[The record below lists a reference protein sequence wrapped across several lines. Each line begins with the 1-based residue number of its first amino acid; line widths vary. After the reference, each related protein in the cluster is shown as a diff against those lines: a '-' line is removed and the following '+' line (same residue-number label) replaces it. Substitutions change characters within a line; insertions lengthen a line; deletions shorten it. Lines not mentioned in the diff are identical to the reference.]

1 MSMRLLLV
9 EDDPL
14 LGNGIETGLRQAGF
28 TVDWAR
34 DGRAAQLALAATGYE
49 AVVLDLGLPKVD
61 GMALLTRLRRQGS
74 DLPVL
79 VLTARDA
86 VADRIAGLE
95 AGADDYLVKPFDLAE
110 LVARLRA
117 LLRRAHGRSVPQ
129 IHYGDLVVEPH
140 SLVAQRG
147 GETITLS
154 ARECA
159 ILVDLLEHRGT
170 ALSRARLE
178 ESLYGWN
185 EEVESNAV
193 EVHIHNLRK
202 KLGAGLIRTIRG
214 VGYLISREAQ

>member
-1 MSMRLLLV
+1 
-9 EDDPL
+9 
-14 LGNGIETGLRQAGF
+14 
-28 TVDWAR
+28 
-34 DGRAAQLALAATGYE
+34 
-49 AVVLDLGLPKVD
+49 
-61 GMALLTRLRRQGS
+61 
-74 DLPVL
+74 VL

-129 IHYGDLVVEPH
+129 IRYGDLVVEPQ
-140 SLVAQRG
+140 SLIARRG
-147 GETITLS
+147 SEKITLS